1 MQSHG
6 PMPPNLPDP
15 QPPLS
20 HVSPNCLPNRL
31 IKHPP
36 MLSHTALVCHYK
48 TISLIINPI
57 IRSELIVEYQLNYQL
72 KYQPD

>member
-1 MQSHG
+1 
-6 PMPPNLPDP
+6 
-15 QPPLS
+15 
-20 HVSPNCLPNRL
+20 
-31 IKHPP
+31 